1 MRTYLVYSFS
11 TLRISLLLFFFLAEG
26 NAQSVRPSEIDSLV
40 ERTMKTF
47 HVPGIAVAL
56 IKDGR
61 TILVK
66 GYGVRSLITK
76 LPTDENTLFAIA
88 SNTKAFTA
96 AALGILADEGKL
108 TFDDKVIDYIPGFRL
123 YNPYVTEEFTIRDL
137 LTHRSGM
144 GLGAGDLMIWP
155 EPSLFTR
162 EDIIHN
168 LRYLKPVSGFR
179 TQYDYDNLLYIVA
192 GEVVAR
198 ASGMPYEDFIE
209 KRIIQALGMSH
220 SAACYNNLPDKSN
233 VIDGHVP
240 TQQGLTVVEP
250 GKAEIANAAGGIYS
264 SVTDLSRWVMMWLN
278 GGYAENGKKMISDAI
293 REELWTPQTIIP
305 VRNPGPHNTL
315 FGSYGLG
322 WRISDV
328 MGYKQVGHTGGLM
341 GIVTQVTL
349 IPALNLGIIVL
360 TNQQSGDAFNAISN
374 TIKDRYFGIRGHDRI
389 EEYQLQAQAREADA
403 AKVLQGVQAEIAAA
417 GNKAQGEEA
426 ERYSGTFADP
436 WFGKVSIYRQNNR
449 LWFQSEKSPRLKGEM
464 FFYKGNTFVVQWL
477 DRTLEADA
485 FVLFHLDQ
493 NGEAAGMTMKA
504 ISPLTDFSYDFQ
516 DLSFTR
522 TGD

>member
-209 KRIIQALGMSH
+209 KRIIQALGMSTF
-220 SAACYNNLPDKSN
+220 LPN
-233 VIDGHVP
+233 
-240 TQQGLTVVEP
+240 
-250 GKAEIANAAGGIYS
+250 
-264 SVTDLSRWVMMWLN
+264 
-278 GGYAENGKKMISDAI
+278 
-293 REELWTPQTIIP
+293 
-305 VRNPGPHNTL
+305 
-315 FGSYGLG
+315 
-322 WRISDV
+322 
-328 MGYKQVGHTGGLM
+328 
-341 GIVTQVTL
+341 
-349 IPALNLGIIVL
+349 
-360 TNQQSGDAFNAISN
+360 
-374 TIKDRYFGIRGHDRI
+374 RG
-389 EEYQLQAQAREADA
+389 
-403 AKVLQGVQAEIAAA
+403 
-417 GNKAQGEEA
+417 
-426 ERYSGTFADP
+426 
-436 WFGKVSIYRQNNR
+436 
-449 LWFQSEKSPRLKGEM
+449 
-464 FFYKGNTFVVQWL
+464 
-477 DRTLEADA
+477 
-485 FVLFHLDQ
+485 
-493 NGEAAGMTMKA
+493 
-504 ISPLTDFSYDFQ
+504 
-516 DLSFTR
+516 
-522 TGD
+522 